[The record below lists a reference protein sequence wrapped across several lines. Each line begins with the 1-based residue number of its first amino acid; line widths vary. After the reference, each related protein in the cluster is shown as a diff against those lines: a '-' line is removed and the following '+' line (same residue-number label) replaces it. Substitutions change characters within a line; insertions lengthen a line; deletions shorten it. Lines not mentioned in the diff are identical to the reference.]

1 MSNNLFV
8 KVPIVIYRL
17 MNITKN
23 IDLDKQNTFQL
34 AIYFDPLYFYT
45 DKNAIFCLEY
55 IQTRCFKL
63 VIVHVKIVVKSQACT
78 IRH

>member
-8 KVPIVIYRL
+8 KAPIVIYRL
-17 MNITKN
+17 MNMRKD
-23 IDLDKQNTFQL
+23 IDLDKQNKFQSD
-34 AIYFDPLYFYT
+34 IHFDVSIEINIL
-45 DKNAIFCLEY
+45 FCLEY

-63 VIVHVKIVVKSQACT
+63 VIVQVKIVVKSQACT

>member
-8 KVPIVIYRL
+8 KAPIVIYRL

-34 AIYFDPLYFYT
+34 AIYSTQYFYT
-45 DKNAIFCLEY
+45 DLKCYFCLEY

-63 VIVHVKIVVKSQACT
+63 VIVHTKIVVKSQACT

>member
-8 KVPIVIYRL
+8 KAPIGIYRL
-17 MNITKN
+17 LNITKN
-23 IDLDKQNTFQL
+23 IDLDKQNTFQSQFVTL
-34 AIYFDPLYFYT
+34 FY
-45 DKNAIFCLEY
+45 FCLEY

-63 VIVHVKIVVKSQACT
+63 VIVHVKIVVKSEACT